1 MQKNKVEDSQI
12 RAEFPSKRSSRWL
25 RYSAI
30 ALLILGIFFR
40 FYSLDEKVFW
50 LDEAR
55 TSLRM
60 SGHTKTEFLQEVYT
74 GKVIDLETLQQY
86 QRPDNT
92 SWGDTLKALEGN
104 AEQSP
109 LYFLLARLWTE
120 LFGYSVS
127 SIRSL
132 SAFIS
137 LLGFPCLFWLCR
149 FLFDRNVADRNVAES
164 NLAVPWVATGIFAI
178 SPLHVLYAQEARPYS
193 LWTVLML
200 ASSALLL
207 WVLRSPQSERR
218 SRRGWIAYGV
228 TVALG
233 LYTQLLCGLVILAH
247 GLYVAIVEKQ
257 RGKWRWSLAA
267 RSYLL
272 ATGGGVLAFLPWLL
286 LLLHNLA
293 QVNEATS
300 ATTRSFPLSYLLDQ
314 WFLNLNRVF
323 INGELYSFN
332 LVLVLLAS
340 YALFFLCRHTSQRTW
355 LFVLTLVAVPFLA
368 LALPDV
374 LVGGER
380 SLRIRYLFPAYLGI
394 QIACAYLFATLTTQI
409 GGAKAWKPRIWRLLL
424 AILIAGGILACGVN
438 AQTQVGWSKSIRK
451 SGYYP
456 VAANLINRA
465 DRPLVISDE
474 PEIDILSFSYELKP
488 TVKFQLVETP
498 RQLKI
503 PQGFDAI
510 FLLNP
515 SRRLRSALTRQGYP
529 QLLLCQD
536 EDENPG
542 DPQDRLWLVRQKTS
556 PAKG

>member
-1 MQKNKVEDSQI
+1 MEEIQ
-12 RAEFPSKRSSRWL
+12 ARSDVSSGRSLSRWL
-25 RYSAI
+25 RYLAI
-30 ALLILGIFFR
+30 GLLILGIFFR
-40 FYSLDEKVFW
+40 FYHLDGKVFW

-74 GKVIDLETLQQY
+74 GKVIDLQTLQQY
-86 QRPDNT
+86 QRPDDT
-92 SWGDTLKALEGN
+92 SWGDTLHALEGN

-109 LYFLLARLWTE
+109 LYFLLARLWTQI
-120 LFGYSVS
+120 FGYSVG

-132 SAFIS
+132 SAVIS

-149 FLFDRNVADRNVAES
+149 LLFEQNQTVA
-164 NLAVPWVATGIFAI
+164 WVATGIVAI

-193 LWTVLML
+193 LWTVLIL
-200 ASSALLL
+200 ASSAVLL
-207 WVLRSPQSERR
+207 WALRSPQRSLQARR
-218 SRRGWIAYGV
+218 RWIAYGV
-228 TVALG
+228 LVALG
-233 LYTQLLCGLVILAH
+233 LYTQLLFGLVILAH
-247 GLYVAIVEKQ
+247 ALYVAIVEKHQ
-257 RGKWRWSLAA
+257 SKWRWSLTT
-267 RSYLL
+267 RSFLL
-272 ATGGGVLAFLPWLL
+272 ATGGGVLAFSPWLL
-286 LLLHNLA
+286 LLLHSLS

-300 ATTRSFPLSYLLDQ
+300 ATTRSFPFGYLLNQ

-332 LVLVLLAS
+332 LVLVLLVS
-340 YALFFLCRHTSQRTW
+340 YALFFLWRKTPQRTW

-368 LALPDV
+368 LAIPDV
-374 LVGGER
+374 RMGGER

-394 QIACAYLFATLTTQI
+394 QIACAYLLTSQAI
-409 GGAKAWKPRIWRLLL
+409 AIEWAKTWKQKIWQFVL
-424 AILIAGGILACGVN
+424 AIVLAGGILACSVN

-474 PEIDILSFSYELKP
+474 PDIDILSFSYELKP

-503 PQGFDAI
+503 PQGFDTI

-529 QLLLCQD
+529 QLLLCHD

-542 DPQDRLWLVRQKTS
+542 DPQDRLWLVRQKAGA
-556 PAKG
+556 AKG

>member
-1 MQKNKVEDSQI
+1 MQRDETENSQTSV
-12 RAEFPSKRSSRWL
+12 AGSPKRDRWL

-30 ALLILGIFFR
+30 ALLVLGIFFR
-40 FYSLDEKVFW
+40 FYNLDEKVFW

-74 GKVIDLETLQQY
+74 GKVIDREILQQY

-92 SWGDTLKALEGN
+92 SWGETLKALEGN

-137 LLGFPCLFWLCR
+137 LLGFPLLFWLCR
-149 FLFDRNVADRNVAES
+149 LLFDRTLADRTLAES
-164 NLAVPWVATGIFAI
+164 NPAVPWVATALFAI

-207 WVLRSPQSERR
+207 WVLRSPQSKRR
-218 SRRGWIAYGV
+218 SGWIAYGA
-228 TVALG
+228 TIALG

-247 GLYVAIVEKQ
+247 ALYVAIVEKQ
-257 RGKWRWSLAA
+257 RGEWRWSLAA

-300 ATTRSFPLSYLLDQ
+300 ATMRSFPFGYLLNQ

-340 YALFFLCRHTSQRTW
+340 YALFFLCRHTPQRTW
-355 LFVLTLVAVPFLA
+355 LFVLILVAVPFLA
-368 LALPDV
+368 LALPDM

-394 QIACAYLFATLTTQI
+394 QIACAYLFSTLATQI
-409 GGAKAWKPRIWRLLL
+409 GGSKAWKPRVWRLLL

-488 TVKFQLVETP
+488 TVKFQLVATP

-503 PQGFDAI
+503 PQGFDAV

-542 DPQDRLWLVRQKTS
+542 DPQDRLWLVRQKVS

>member
-1 MQKNKVEDSQI
+1 MEEIQTRLDVD
-12 RAEFPSKRSSRWL
+12 SKRSLPRGL
-25 RYSAI
+25 RYAAI

-40 FYSLDEKVFW
+40 FYQLDNKVFW

-74 GKVIDLETLQQY
+74 GKVIDLQALQQY

-92 SWGDTLKALEGN
+92 SWAETLKALAGN

-109 LYFLLARLWTE
+109 LYFLLARSWTQLW
-120 LFGYSVS
+120 GYSVS

-132 SAFIS
+132 SAVMS
-137 LLGFPCLFWLCR
+137 LLGFPFLFWLCR
-149 FLFDRNVADRNVAES
+149 LLFQQKAVA
-164 NLAVPWVATGIFAI
+164 WIATGIVAI

-193 LWTVLML
+193 LWTVFTL
-200 ASSALLL
+200 ASSAVLL
-207 WVLRSPQSERR
+207 WALRSPHR
-218 SRRGWIAYGV
+218 SRWITYGV

-233 LYTQLLCGLVILAH
+233 LYTQLLFGLVVLAH
-247 GLYVAIVEKQ
+247 ALYVAIVEKQ
-257 RGKWRWSLAA
+257 PGKWRWSLAA

-272 ATGGGVLAFLPWLL
+272 ATGVGVLAFSPWLL
-286 LLLHNLA
+286 LLLHNLT

-300 ATTRSFPLSYLLDQ
+300 ATTRSFPFGYLLDQ

-323 INGELYSFN
+323 MNGELYSFN

-340 YALFFLCRHTSQRTW
+340 YALFFLWQNTPQRTW
-355 LFVLTLVAVPFLA
+355 LFVLAIVTVPFLA

-394 QIACAYLFATLTTQI
+394 QIACAHLFASLAI
-409 GGAKAWKPRIWRLLL
+409 WGKAWRQKIWRFLLIL
-424 AILIAGGILACGVN
+424 LIAGGILACGVN

-456 VAANLINRA
+456 VAADLINRA

-488 TVKFQLVETP
+488 TVKFQLIETP

-503 PQGFDAI
+503 PQGFDAV

-542 DPQDRLWLVRQKTS
+542 DPQDRLWLVRQK
-556 PAKG
+556 G

>member
-1 MQKNKVEDSQI
+1 MRDKIEKSQTSV
-12 RAEFPSKRSSRWL
+12 AVAPNQVRWL
-25 RYSAI
+25 RYLAI

-60 SGHTKTEFLQEVYT
+60 SGHTKMEFLQEVYT

-86 QRPDNT
+86 QRPDHT
-92 SWGDTLKALEGN
+92 SWGETLKALEGN

-137 LLGFPCLFWLCR
+137 LLGFPLLFWLCR
-149 FLFDRNVADRNVAES
+149 LLFDRENSAA
-164 NLAVPWVATGIFAI
+164 PWVATGLFAI

-193 LWTVLML
+193 LWTISML

-207 WVLRSPQSERR
+207 WVLRSPQPKRR
-218 SRRGWIAYGV
+218 SGWIAYGV
-228 TVALG
+228 TIALG
-233 LYTQLLCGLVILAH
+233 LYTQLLCSLVILAH
-247 GLYVAIVEKQ
+247 ALYVAIVEKQ

-286 LLLHNLA
+286 LLLHNLT

-300 ATTRSFPLSYLLDQ
+300 ATTRSFPFGYLLNQ

-332 LVLVLLAS
+332 LVLVLLTS
-340 YALFFLCRHTSQRTW
+340 YALFFLCRHTPQRTW
-355 LFVLTLVAVPFLA
+355 LFVLTLVVVPFLA

-394 QIACAYLFATLTTQI
+394 QIACAYLFSTLATQI
-409 GGAKAWKPRIWRLLL
+409 GGSKAWTQRIWRLLL
-424 AILIAGGILACGVN
+424 TILIAGGILACGVN

-488 TVKFQLVETP
+488 TVKFQLVATP

-503 PQGFDAI
+503 PQGFDAV

-542 DPQDRLWLVRQKTS
+542 DPQDRLWLVRQKIS
-556 PAKG
+556 SAKG